1 MKNIFQILLFLFF
14 SVSFSQKKVLKKF
27 QTAADEITVYTA
39 GLDNLVLENST
50 SEFIEVFL
58 YAESYD
64 DQLIKIE
71 EKSKELFIKFHFE
84 GTETREVV
92 FRKFITKR
100 LQRANAIIKIP
111 TGKKVYIFGENVDI
125 ESKSHKN
132 ELAIYIENGIVK
144 LNKIEA
150 KTTLKL
156 YSGNVYATVTNTNL
170 EINSKDGKIKVD
182 DVFYEK
188 KYQQKSKE
196 NELQLSIISMKGN
209 VFLETEIN

>member
-14 SVSFSQKKVLKKF
+14 SVSFSQKKVMKKF

-111 TGKKVYIFGENVDI
+111 IGKKVFIFGENVDI
-125 ESKSHKN
+125 ESKSHQN

-150 KTTLKL
+150 KTILKL

-188 KYQQKSKE
+188 KYQQKSEK

-209 VFLETEIN
+209 VFLKTEIN

>member
-14 SVSFSQKKVLKKF
+14 SVSFSQKKVMKKF
-27 QTAADEITVYTA
+27 QTAADEITIYTA

-111 TGKKVYIFGENVDI
+111 TGKKVFIFGENVDI
-125 ESKSHKN
+125 ESKSYKN

-150 KTTLKL
+150 ITTLKL

-188 KYQQKSKE
+188 KYQQKSEK

-209 VFLETEIN
+209 VFLKTEIN

>member
-14 SVSFSQKKVLKKF
+14 SVSFSQKKVMKKF
-27 QTAADEITVYTA
+27 QTAADEITIYTA

-71 EKSKELFIKFHFE
+71 EKNKELFIKFHFE

-100 LQRANAIIKIP
+100 LQRANAIVKIP
-111 TGKKVYIFGENVDI
+111 TGKKVFIFGENVDI
-125 ESKSHKN
+125 ESKNHQN
-132 ELAIYIENGIVK
+132 ELAIYIENGIIK
-144 LNKIEA
+144 LHEIAAN
-150 KTTLKL
+150 TTLKL

-188 KYQQKSKE
+188 THENKLLENTKSF
-196 NELQLSIISMKGN
+196 SITSLKANI
-209 VFLETEIN
+209 FLTDK